1 MYNTF
6 EKRTFDLVVLTHFTC
21 FVILFLFLSQIGA
34 ISFVG
39 SNQAGEYIHN
49 RATQLGKR
57 VQANLGAKNH
67 ATILPDADKDACLNG
82 MLGAAFGAA
91 GQRCM
96 ALSTAIF
103 VGESKKWIPELAQRA
118 SDLKIGRGSEEGIDL
133 GPVISPES
141 KERIHTLI
149 AAGVEDGGDLI
160 LDGRNVQVE
169 NGENGN
175 FVGPTILKVQQKKK
189 IFFKFFYVFF

>member
-1 MYNTF
+1 M
-6 EKRTFDLVVLTHFTC
+6 
-21 FVILFLFLSQIGA
+21 ILFLFLSQIGA

-175 FVGPTILKVQQKKK
+175 FVGPTILKVKKK
-189 IFFKFFYVFF
+189 KMFFKFFYVFF